1 MRYFVPA
8 LLILALTAPADAA
21 FDGPGTPPTV
31 KEAAG
36 VASAAKD
43 SGAVLE
49 GSLTRKVKDEL
60 YIFQDAS
67 GEVLVEIDDDLMAN
81 RSITPDTRVRL
92 KGEVDRKKGK
102 NLVEVDM
109 LEILN

>member
-8 LLILALTAPADAA
+8 LLIFALTAPADAA
-21 FDGPGTPPTV
+21 FDGPGSPATV
-31 KEAAG
+31 KEAAK

-67 GEVLVEIDDDLMAN
+67 GEVLVEIDDDLMTGRN
-81 RSITPDTRVRL
+81 ITPKDKVRL
-92 KGEVDRKKGK
+92 GGHVDREDGSPA
-102 NLVEVDM
+102 VEVDI
-109 LEILN
+109 LEVLN